1 MSSVPANT
9 KAQAMAIMK
18 PTSPSLVTRNAFFA
32 ARAASGL
39 RNQKPM
45 SRYELSPTSSQK
57 TNRKTSPDAI
67 TSPSIDAVNSDM

>member
-1 MSSVPANT
+1 MSRVPAKT

-18 PTSPSLVTRNAFFA
+18 PTSPSLVTRKAFFA

-45 SRYELSPTSSQK
+45 RRYELRPTSSQNTK
-57 TNRKTSPDAI
+57 RKTRPDAI
-67 TSPSIDAVNSDM
+67 TSPSIDAVKSDM